1 MSSWPL
7 RLLQILWLNAQLQT
21 RDLPLTGIYLLPPVV
36 VSKWSLMGLKLCKN
50 YPAFPQV
57 RGSLH
62 SVNVL
67 VLDL

>member
-21 RDLPLTGIYLLPPVV
+21 RELPADGIYLLSPVV
-36 VSKWSLMGLKLCKN
+36 VSKWSPMGLKLYKN

-57 RGSLH
+57 TGSLP